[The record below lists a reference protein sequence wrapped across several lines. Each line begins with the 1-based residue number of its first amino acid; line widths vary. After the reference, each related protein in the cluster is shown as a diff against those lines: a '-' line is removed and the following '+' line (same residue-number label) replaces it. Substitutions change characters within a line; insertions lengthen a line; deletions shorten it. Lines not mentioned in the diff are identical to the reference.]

1 MNNLVEDMNI
11 ISKKLIEEVNK
22 GALSREKINQL
33 SLVLSKITKSASNA
47 VRTNENM
54 ERKKLYCRL
63 PRTLDIQKL
72 KSIEQVGDYKIQ
84 CNYILRYYVK
94 DNHDVYH
101 LQENLN
107 ISQLTRINEAFE
119 EISYN

>member
-1 MNNLVEDMNI
+1 
-11 ISKKLIEEVNK
+11 
-22 GALSREKINQL
+22 
-33 SLVLSKITKSASNA
+33 
-47 VRTNENM
+47 M
-54 ERKKLYCRL
+54 ERKELYCRL

-84 CNYILRYYVK
+84 CSYILRYYVK
-94 DNHDVYH
+94 DNHNVYH